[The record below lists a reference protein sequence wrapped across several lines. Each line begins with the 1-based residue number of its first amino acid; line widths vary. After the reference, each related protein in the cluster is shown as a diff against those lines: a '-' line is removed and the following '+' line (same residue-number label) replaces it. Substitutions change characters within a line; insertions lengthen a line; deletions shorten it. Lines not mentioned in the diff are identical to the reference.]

1 MLSLCLALFGAGATF
16 ADSTSTPTGALAQ
29 SDKYARGLLWRI
41 ETDRAAPSYL
51 FGTLHSDDP
60 RVTALPNQVRD
71 SFDRARSFTME
82 MVADDAALATMATF
96 MFFHDGRTLPGVLGE
111 ALYAETRKV
120 LAAEGLPQNGL
131 ERQKPWVIIVMLS
144 TPRPRD
150 GVFLDLALQAR
161 AQAQS
166 KPIHGLE
173 TVAEQLSIFDDL
185 PMADQIALLKDT
197 LQLQP
202 RTRALLE
209 QITRA
214 YLARDLA
221 RMMALAD
228 KHRPADARVYDALMK
243 RLLTQRNVRMA
254 SRIRARLAEGNAFI
268 AVGAAHLP
276 GPDGLLNL
284 LERAGYRVTSVY

>member
-1 MLSLCLALFGAGATF
+1 MLLLCLALLGAVA
-16 ADSTSTPTGALAQ
+16 ADSASTSAGPLAP
-29 SDKYARGLLWRI
+29 SDKYAHGLLWRI

-82 MVADDAALATMATF
+82 MVADDAAVATMAAF
-96 MFFHDGRTLPGVLGE
+96 MFFNDGRTLPGILGD

-120 LAAEGLPQNGL
+120 LAAEGLPQTGL
-131 ERQKPWVIIVMLS
+131 ERQKPWVVVVMLS

-197 LQLQP
+197 LRLQP
-202 RTRALLE
+202 QARALLE
-209 QITRA
+209 EITRA
-214 YLARDLA
+214 YLARNLA
-221 RMMALAD
+221 RMMTLAD

-243 RLLTQRNVRMA
+243 RLITQRNVRMA
-254 SRIRARLAEGNAFI
+254 SRMRARLAEGNAFI

-284 LERAGYRVTSVY
+284 LERAGYRVSSVY